1 MCNVI
6 VGGINVSN
14 HPSHKAYSHIL
25 PDYTKKKKKTN
36 KTVLLYIMQNEQ
48 HSFTKSLDSLLSE
61 DSYNLKMRVVSSCV
75 FSFHLAFAHPRL
87 VLYFLISFQL
97 IKCLCHGQI
106 QVKLVLTTFS
116 RNSWCHSLSLYYTIV
131 HVIFFT

>member
-25 PDYTKKKKKTN
+25 PDYTKKKKKKTN

-48 HSFTKSLDSLLSE
+48 HFSQSPLTVFC
-61 DSYNLKMRVVSSCV
+61 LKI
-75 FSFHLAFAHPRL
+75 P
-87 VLYFLISFQL
+87 I
-97 IKCLCHGQI
+97 
-106 QVKLVLTTFS
+106 T
-116 RNSWCHSLSLYYTIV
+116 
-131 HVIFFT
+131 